1 MPPSNTATWHDRAVP
16 LTRHF
21 GPVAVTALADAEGP
35 HFQTRAA
42 ALPDA
47 TAEQWSAADRLDPGA
62 SRDGRWWLR
71 FRCFALC
78 LPDGRVILVD
88 AGIGGADAPARTW
101 APVPGGL
108 PAELAAAGI
117 DPGDVGTVVLTHL
130 HTDHIGWAVD
140 GGSPYFANADYL
152 IQRADVDAMGRLNP
166 GVAGWLL
173 DPLRQAGQLS
183 TVDGDRALAAGV
195 QLVATP
201 GHTPGHQS
209 VLLTAGDE
217 PVLFTGDLLV
227 HAVQLVDPSL
237 AYAYDD
243 DAALARVSRE
253 RQLGGHAGLLATSH
267 LTEPFVRWP
276 LA

>member
-1 MPPSNTATWHDRAVP
+1 MTAAWHDRPVP

-35 HFQTRAA
+35 HFQTRAE

-47 TAEQWSAADRLDPGA
+47 TAEQWGRADRLDPGA
-62 SRDGRWWLR
+62 ARDGRWWLR
-71 FRCFALC
+71 FRCFALR
-78 LPDGRVILVD
+78 LPSGRTILVD
-88 AGIGGADAPARTW
+88 AGIGNADAPARTW

-117 DPGDVGTVVLTHL
+117 APGDVDTVVLTHL

-140 GGSPYFANADYL
+140 GGAPYFGNADYL
-152 IQRADVDAMGRLNP
+152 IQRADVDAIGRLNP
-166 GVAGWLL
+166 AVAGWLL
-173 DPLRQAGQLS
+173 DPLRRAGQLS
-183 TVDGDRALAAGV
+183 TVDGDRTLAAGV
-195 QLVATP
+195 ELIATP

-209 VLLTAGDE
+209 VLLSGDE

-237 AYAYDD
+237 AYGFDD
-243 DAALARVSRE
+243 DADLARGSRE
-253 RQLGGHAGLLATSH
+253 RRLGGHEGVLATAH
-267 LTEPFVRWP
+267 LTEPFLRWP
-276 LA
+276 SR